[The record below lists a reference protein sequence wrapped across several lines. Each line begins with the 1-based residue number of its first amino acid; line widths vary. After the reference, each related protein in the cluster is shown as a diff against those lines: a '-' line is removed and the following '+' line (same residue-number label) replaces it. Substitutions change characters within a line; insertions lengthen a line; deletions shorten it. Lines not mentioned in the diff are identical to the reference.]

1 MQEPN
6 RDDTVSMNDRQ
17 TGVGSERLQPRHF
30 YPERRAF
37 DRMLARLAARC
48 MNAPLDKLDRE
59 IEACLAE
66 ALVYFGGDRLVLWK
80 IAEHGHEA
88 FLTHSYALAGTD
100 LPTMSQV
107 QDHLPY
113 IFDSV
118 LAFKNLC
125 VSHLDD
131 LPPEGRTDREFLER
145 SGVRSF
151 LAIPLLVGGASRG
164 AMTLACINA
173 ERTWTN
179 ADLFHLQRIGMVL
192 ASAIDRQRS
201 HDLIDQR
208 VRFETM
214 IADLSADV
222 LKMQNGKIDSEIERS
237 LGRVAEFFHA
247 DRCGLLRVDTRRRL
261 AHVSHAYYAE
271 GVAPVSPDINLVELF
286 PWTYEE
292 LAIQKRP
299 VNVTSTQMK
308 NLPPIA
314 QTDRRSWAAMGAKS
328 NLAIPL
334 ITGEEVDH
342 VIVIQSLREDRAW
355 PEEYIPRLRLLGELF
370 VNALIRKRS
379 DAVIRT
385 NTARMATVID
395 VESLGF
401 YEMAVRSSVVYA
413 DERMRELLGIP
424 PEEEHRVR
432 DFWFE
437 HIHPDDLPEITEKSR
452 RTLNGEKGSETAEY
466 RYMHPLR
473 GLIWINQ
480 SSRAVDTDARGR
492 PVRLVGVFRDITLQK
507 RAEQDLMQSEERLNL
522 AAESA
527 EVALWTMDLQ
537 SGALWTTELGKSMFG
552 LPADQELTL
561 ERFLEIVH
569 PEDRQLIRQEVQETI
584 RSGNENS
591 VEYRIRA
598 ADGSVR
604 WFLSRGR
611 LSSAS
616 KERSQHLMGVSIDIT
631 KRKQTE
637 EELKTSYAEIA
648 RLRDKLEAEN
658 RYLREEVASSCEAK
672 EIIGRSDVIKYVHF
686 RVNQV
691 ASLDTTV
698 LIVGETGTGKGLV
711 AKAVHDA
718 SLRRDRQMIHVN
730 CAVLPANL
738 IESEL
743 FGREK
748 GAFTGA
754 QAKQIGRFEL
764 AHKGTIFLDEIA
776 ELPVELQAKLLRVV
790 ETGEFERLG
799 DPHTVKVDVRIIAST
814 NRNLEEE
821 IYKGRFREDL
831 FYRLNVFPIT
841 VPPLRQRYED
851 IPLIVDALIER
862 LNKQLGRRITSVPQ
876 EIMQALQSYP
886 WPGNVRELENIIERA
901 VIMSRGPVLQLSEQL
916 GASSPHPPAAPET
929 AFSGLAEV
937 ERAHIRNTLEAV
949 QWKIEGPKG
958 AAHTLGVKP
967 STLRDRMQKLKISR
981 PGSS

>member
-1 MQEPN
+1 MRKRQEMYEPES
-6 RDDTVSMNDRQ
+6 DDTISVLNGQ
-17 TGVGSERLQPRHF
+17 NGVRSGPPQPGSI
-30 YPERRAF
+30 YPERRSF
-37 DRMLARLAARC
+37 DRILVPFTARL
-48 MNAPLDKLDRE
+48 MNATVEELDAVVDEGLKH
-59 IEACLAE
+59 IM
-66 ALVYFGGDRLVLWK
+66 ALFDGDRALLW
-80 IAEHGHEA
+80 ELSDDGQEA
-88 FLTHSYALAGTD
+88 ALTHYHAEPGFEPPVKL
-100 LPTMSQV
+100 
-107 QDHLPY
+107 HLHRTVPY
-113 IFDSV
+113 LFDKILSLQNV
-118 LAFKNLC
+118 
-125 VSHLDD
+125 VISDLDD
-131 LPPEGRTDREFLER
+131 LPASADNDRKYLSR
-145 SGVRSF
+145 IGVRSF
-151 LAIPLLVGGASRG
+151 LIIPLTVGGDRRG
-164 AMTLACINA
+164 ALSLACIRN
-173 ERTWTN
+173 EREWTN
-179 ADLFHLQRIGMVL
+179 ADLFNFQRISMVL
-192 ASAIDRQRS
+192 AGALDRKRS
-201 HDLIDQR
+201 HRLIDQR

-214 IADLSADV
+214 IADLSAHV
-222 LKMQNGKIDSEIERS
+222 LKSQNGKIDSEIERS
-237 LGRVAEFFHA
+237 LARVAGFFHA
-247 DRCGLLRVDTRRRL
+247 DRCGLLRVDTRRRS
-261 AHVSHAYYAE
+261 AHVSHAYYAD
-271 GVAPVSPDINLVELF
+271 GVATVSSDVDLAELF

-292 LAIQKRP
+292 LVVRKRP
-299 VNVTSTQMK
+299 VNVTATQMK
-308 NLPPIA
+308 DLPPEA
-314 QTDRRSWAAMGAKS
+314 GTDQRSWAAMGVKS

-342 VIVIQSLREDRAW
+342 IIVIHSLREDRSW
-355 PEEYIPRLRLLGELF
+355 PKEYIPRLRLMGELF
-370 VNALIRKRS
+370 ANALIRKRS
-379 DAVIRT
+379 DTR
-385 NTARMATVID
+385 
-395 VESLGF
+395 
-401 YEMAVRSSVVYA
+401 
-413 DERMRELLGIP
+413 
-424 PEEEHRVR
+424 
-432 DFWFE
+432 
-437 HIHPDDLPEITEKSR
+437 
-452 RTLNGEKGSETAEY
+452 
-466 RYMHPLR
+466 
-473 GLIWINQ
+473 
-480 SSRAVDTDARGR
+480 
-492 PVRLVGVFRDITLQK
+492 
-507 RAEQDLMQSEERLNL
+507 
-522 AAESA
+522 
-527 EVALWTMDLQ
+527 
-537 SGALWTTELGKSMFG
+537 
-552 LPADQELTL
+552 
-561 ERFLEIVH
+561 
-569 PEDRQLIRQEVQETI
+569 
-584 RSGNENS
+584 
-591 VEYRIRA
+591 
-598 ADGSVR
+598 
-604 WFLSRGR
+604 
-611 LSSAS
+611 
-616 KERSQHLMGVSIDIT
+616 
-631 KRKQTE
+631 RKQTE
-637 EELKTSYAEIA
+637 EELRTSYAEIT

-841 VPPLRQRYED
+841 VPPLRQRCED

-876 EIMQALQSYP
+876 EVMQALQSYP

-958 AAHTLGVKP
+958 AAHTLGMKP
-967 STLRDRMQKLKISR
+967 STLRDRMKFVTSTRLQGVGPLQR
-981 PGSS
+981 HAGFG